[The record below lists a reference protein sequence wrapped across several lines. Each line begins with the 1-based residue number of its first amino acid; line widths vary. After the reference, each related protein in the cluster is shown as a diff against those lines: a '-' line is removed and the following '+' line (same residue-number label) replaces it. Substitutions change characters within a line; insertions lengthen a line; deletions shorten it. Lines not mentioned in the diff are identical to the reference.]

1 MKAVAVFPERKE
13 YRVIDHPEPAL
24 QSASQAKVRILDV
37 GICGTDKEIVSFQY
51 GTPPEGSNY
60 LIIGHE
66 SLGEVVE
73 TGAEVKNVKPG
84 DLVVISVR
92 RPCPHPECMAC
103 RCGRQDFCYTGD
115 FTERGI
121 KQQHGYMTEFVV
133 EESSYMSV
141 VPGELRDTGVLVE
154 PLTIAE
160 KDIAQLWQIQQRLPW
175 ACPVDPGKPAAH
187 CHKALVLG
195 AGPVG
200 LLGAMKLVLDGFET
214 YVYSRSDPQDK
225 RKDIVAAIG
234 ARYIA
239 AEDNTVEQ
247 MAEQIGNIDAVYEAV
262 GASQLAF
269 EVLKCIGTNAVFI
282 FTGVPGR
289 KAPVAVDTDLL
300 MRALVLKNQIAFGTV
315 NAGIESFQDAIRD
328 LGTFVE
334 RWPDA
339 VRSLISARFP
349 IDNAAQPLSG
359 KAGGIKNVIAVHQS

>member
-1 MKAVAVFPERKE
+1 MKAVAVFPVPKQF
-13 YRVIDHPEPAL
+13 RVIDHPEPKL
-24 QSASQAKVRILDV
+24 ESATQARLRILDV
-37 GICGTDKEIVSFQY
+37 GICGTDKEIVAFQY
-51 GTPPEGSNY
+51 GTPPEGSDY

-73 TGAEVKNVKPG
+73 VGGEVSNVHVG
-84 DLVVISVR
+84 DLVVTSVR
-92 RPCPHPECMAC
+92 RPCPHPECVAC
-103 RCGRQDFCYTGD
+103 RAGRQDFCYTGD
-115 FTERGI
+115 FKERGI

-133 EESSYMSV
+133 EEAGYMSP
-141 VPGELRDTGVLVE
+141 VPAALRDVGVLVE

-160 KDIAQLWQIQQRLPW
+160 KGVTQLWQIQQRLPW
-175 ACPVDPGKPAAH
+175 ACPAEPGRQRAF

-200 LLGAMKLVLDGFET
+200 LLGAMKLVTEGFET
-214 YVYSRSDPQDK
+214 FVYSRSDSQDQ

-239 AEDNTVEQ
+239 AEENSVEQ
-247 MAEQIGNIDAVYEAV
+247 MAAQLGNIDVVYEAV

-269 EVLKCIGTNAVFI
+269 EVLKYIGTNGVFI

-300 MRALVLKNQIAFGTV
+300 MRDLVLKNQIVYGTV
-315 NAGIESFQDAIRD
+315 NASLESFQDSIRD
-328 LGTFVE
+328 LGVFVE

-339 VRSLISARFP
+339 VRSLITRRFA
-349 IDNAAQPLSG
+349 IDDVAQPLSG
-359 KAGGIKNVIAVHQS
+359 QVGGIKNVIAVGS